1 MEVTLDID
9 DELLERATA
18 TAREAGVSL
27 SDVLNW
33 AIRLG
38 LDSGASLP
46 VNTATL
52 MFGDPAERIET
63 DLTAFGGALDEAYLL
78 AKVRRA

>member
-1 MEVTLDID
+1 VEVTLDID

-18 TAREAGVSL
+18 TALEAGVSL

-33 AIRLG
+33 AIRRG

-46 VNTATL
+46 VTTATL

-63 DLTAFGGALDEAYLL
+63 DLTAFGEALDEAYLL
-78 AKVRRA
+78 SKVMKA